1 MGLGIASAIGDDIGG
16 ALLNYGIGRKRNKSA
31 RKALEEANR
40 VAGININQ
48 GYDTALGALDTGQQA
63 LESGYDTAL
72 GALDTGQQALES
84 GYDTALGALD
94 TGQQALESGYG
105 AAKDTKERISGQMGE
120 VAQQGFNAQS
130 DMWTPW
136 TVPGLNAYKNMDTLL
151 NDPNGYNTILQKYQA
166 SPQFQFQL
174 KQATDAVQRSAA
186 AKGNRLGGAQLSA
199 LSGRANDVA
208 NQSFNG
214 WLDRLQQMAQTGFN
228 AQSNLSQAQN
238 NLTAGRTNA
247 LQYGD
252 TSAFDVG
259 MGKDVLGI
267 NQQRGDIGINRGKDV
282 LGINQQ
288 RGDIGINRGKDVLG
302 INQQRGDIGINRGQD
317 MANLAL
323 GRGTIGA
330 NYHLAQGK
338 NGQDFVNALG
348 QKSGAGDI
356 AGLSKVAA
364 LF

>member
-1 MGLGIASAIGDDIGG
+1 MGADTIMSGGGGGNIASTAMDIGG

-40 VAGININQ
+40 VAGINVNQ
-48 GYDTALGALDTGQQA
+48 
-63 LESGYDTAL
+63 
-72 GALDTGQQALES
+72 

-105 AAKDTKERISGQMGE
+105 AAKDTKTRIAGQMGE

-136 TVPGLNAYKNMDTLL
+136 TVPGLNAYQNMDTLL

-186 AKGNRLGGAQLSA
+186 ATGNRLGGAQLSA

-228 AQSNLSQAQN
+228 AQANLSQAQN

-252 TSAFDVG
+252 TSALDVA
-259 MGKDVLGI
+259 
-267 NQQRGDIGINRGKDV
+267 Q
-282 LGINQQ
+282 
-288 RGDIGINRGKDVLG
+288 GKDVLG

-330 NYHLAQGK
+330 NYHLAQGA
-338 NGQDFVNALG
+338 NGQNLINALG
-348 QKSGAGDI
+348 QKSGSGDI
-356 AGLSKVAA
+356 AGLSKLTA
-364 LF
+364 LM

>member
-1 MGLGIASAIGDDIGG
+1 MGADTIMSGGGGGNVMGAIGDIGG
-16 ALLNYGIGRKRNKSA
+16 ALLNYGIGQKRNKSA

-63 LESGYDTAL
+63 LESGY
-72 GALDTGQQALES
+72 
-84 GYDTALGALD
+84 
-94 TGQQALESGYG
+94 G
-105 AAKDTKERISGQMGE
+105 AAKDTKTRIAGQMGD

-151 NDPNGYNTILQKYQA
+151 NDPNGYNTILQKYQS

-174 KQATDAVQRSAA
+174 KQATDAVKRSAA
-186 AKGNRLGGAQLSA
+186 ATGNRLGGAQLSA

-238 NLTAGRTNA
+238 NLTTGRTNA

-252 TSAFDVG
+252 TSALDVA
-259 MGKDVLGI
+259 
-267 NQQRGDIGINRGKDV
+267 Q
-282 LGINQQ
+282 
-288 RGDIGINRGKDVLG
+288 GKDVLG

-330 NYHLAQGK
+330 NYHLAAGA
-338 NGQDFVNALG
+338 NGQNLVNALG
-348 QKSGAGDI
+348 QKSGGENGSAVNI

>member
-1 MGLGIASAIGDDIGG
+1 
-16 ALLNYGIGRKRNKSA
+16 
-31 RKALEEANR
+31 
-40 VAGININQ
+40 
-48 GYDTALGALDTGQQA
+48 
-63 LESGYDTAL
+63 
-72 GALDTGQQALES
+72 
-84 GYDTALGALD
+84 
-94 TGQQALESGYG
+94 
-105 AAKDTKERISGQMGE
+105 
-120 VAQQGFNAQS
+120 
-130 DMWTPW
+130 
-136 TVPGLNAYKNMDTLL
+136 MDTLL

-186 AKGNRLGGAQLSA
+186 ATGNRLGGAQLSA

-238 NLTAGRTNA
+238 NLTTGRTNA

-252 TSAFDVG
+252 TSALDVG
-259 MGKDVLGI
+259 M
-267 NQQRGDIGINRGKDV
+267 
-282 LGINQQ
+282 
-288 RGDIGINRGKDVLG
+288 GKDVLG

-330 NYHLAQGK
+330 NYHLAQGA
-338 NGQDFVNALG
+338 NGQNLVNALG
-348 QKSGAGDI
+348 QKSGSGDI
-356 AGLSKVAA
+356 AGLSKLTA
-364 LF
+364 LM

>member
-1 MGLGIASAIGDDIGG
+1 MGADTIMSGVGGGNIASTAMDIGG

-63 LESGYDTAL
+63 LESGY
-72 GALDTGQQALES
+72 
-84 GYDTALGALD
+84 
-94 TGQQALESGYG
+94 G
-105 AAKDTKERISGQMGE
+105 AAKDTKERISGQMGD

-151 NDPNGYNTILQKYQA
+151 NDPNGYNTILKQYQE

-174 KQATDAVQRSAA
+174 KQATDAVSRSAA
-186 AKGNRLGGAQLSA
+186 ATGNRLGGAQLSA

-238 NLTAGRTNA
+238 NLTTGRTNA

-252 TSAFDVG
+252 TSALDVG
-259 MGKDVLGI
+259 M
-267 NQQRGDIGINRGKDV
+267 
-282 LGINQQ
+282 
-288 RGDIGINRGKDVLG
+288 GKDVLG

-330 NYHLAQGK
+330 NYHLAQGA
-338 NGQDFVNALG
+338 NGQNLVNALG
-348 QKSGAGDI
+348 QKLGGENGSAVNI
-356 AGLSKVAA
+356 AGLSKLTA
-364 LF
+364 LM

>member
-1 MGLGIASAIGDDIGG
+1 MGADTIMSGGGGGNIMGATATLAG
-16 ALLNYGIGRKRNKSA
+16 ALLNYGIGQKRNKSA

-40 VAGININQ
+40 VAGININK
-48 GYDTALGALDTGQQA
+48 
-63 LESGYDTAL
+63 
-72 GALDTGQQALES
+72 

-105 AAKDTKERISGQMGE
+105 AAKDTKERISGQMSD

-151 NDPNGYNTILQKYQA
+151 NDPNGYNTILQKYQS

-186 AKGNRLGGAQLSA
+186 ATGNRLGGAQLAA

-238 NLTAGRTNA
+238 NLTTGRTNA

-252 TSAFDVG
+252 TSALDVA
-259 MGKDVLGI
+259 
-267 NQQRGDIGINRGKDV
+267 Q
-282 LGINQQ
+282 
-288 RGDIGINRGKDVLG
+288 GKDVLG

-330 NYHLAQGK
+330 NYHLAAGA
-338 NGQDFVNALG
+338 NGQNLVNALG
-348 QKSGAGDI
+348 QKSGSGDI
-356 AGLSKVAA
+356 AGLSKLTA
-364 LF
+364 LM

>member
-1 MGLGIASAIGDDIGG
+1 MGADTIMSGGGGGNIASTAMDIGG

-40 VAGININQ
+40 VAGINVNQ
-48 GYDTALGALDTGQQA
+48 
-63 LESGYDTAL
+63 
-72 GALDTGQQALES
+72 

-105 AAKDTKERISGQMGE
+105 AAKDTKERISGQMGD

-136 TVPGLNAYKNMDTLL
+136 TVPGLNAYQNMDTLL
-151 NDPNGYNTILQKYQA
+151 NDPNGYNTILQKYQS

-186 AKGNRLGGAQLSA
+186 ATGNRLGGAQLAA

-238 NLTAGRTNA
+238 NLTTGRTNA

-252 TSAFDVG
+252 TSALDVG
-259 MGKDVLGI
+259 M
-267 NQQRGDIGINRGKDV
+267 
-282 LGINQQ
+282 
-288 RGDIGINRGKDVLG
+288 GKDVLG

-330 NYHLAQGK
+330 NYHLAQGA
-338 NGQDFVNALG
+338 NGQNLVNALG
-348 QKSGAGDI
+348 QKSGGENGSAVNI

>member
-1 MGLGIASAIGDDIGG
+1 MGADVIASGGGGNVLGAIGDIGG
-16 ALLNYGIGRKRNKSA
+16 ALLNYGIGQKRNKSA

-40 VAGININQ
+40 VAGINVNQ
-48 GYDTALGALDTGQQA
+48 
-63 LESGYDTAL
+63 
-72 GALDTGQQALES
+72 

-105 AAKDTKERISGQMGE
+105 AAKDTKTRIAGQMGD

-151 NDPNGYNTILQKYQA
+151 NDPNGYNTILQKYQS

-186 AKGNRLGGAQLSA
+186 ATGNRLGGAQLAA

-238 NLTAGRTNA
+238 NLTTGRTNA

-252 TSAFDVG
+252 TSALDVG
-259 MGKDVLGI
+259 M
-267 NQQRGDIGINRGKDV
+267 
-282 LGINQQ
+282 
-288 RGDIGINRGKDVLG
+288 GKDVLG

-330 NYHLAQGK
+330 NYHLAAGA
-338 NGQDFVNALG
+338 NGQNLVNALG
-348 QKSGAGDI
+348 QKSGGENGSAVNI

>member
-1 MGLGIASAIGDDIGG
+1 MGADTIMSGGGGGNMVSTAIDIGG
-16 ALLNYGIGRKRNKSA
+16 ALLNYGIGQKRNKSA

-40 VAGININQ
+40 VAGINVNQ
-48 GYDTALGALDTGQQA
+48 
-63 LESGYDTAL
+63 
-72 GALDTGQQALES
+72 

-105 AAKDTKERISGQMGE
+105 AAKDTKTQIAGQMGD
-120 VAQQGFNAQS
+120 VAQQGFDAQS

-136 TVPGLNAYKNMDTLL
+136 TVPGLNAYQNMDTLL
-151 NDPNGYNTILQKYQA
+151 NDPNGYNTILQKYQS

-186 AKGNRLGGAQLSA
+186 ATGNRLGGAQLSA

-238 NLTAGRTNA
+238 NLTTGRTNA

-252 TSAFDVG
+252 TSALDVA
-259 MGKDVLGI
+259 
-267 NQQRGDIGINRGKDV
+267 Q
-282 LGINQQ
+282 
-288 RGDIGINRGKDVLG
+288 GKDVLG

-330 NYHLAQGK
+330 NYHLAAGANAQGL
-338 NGQDFVNALG
+338 VNSIGKAGEDAAKAL
-348 QKSGAGDI
+348 
-356 AGLSKVAA
+356 A
-364 LF
+364 LM

>member
-1 MGLGIASAIGDDIGG
+1 MGADTIMSGGGGGNIASTAMDIGG

-40 VAGININQ
+40 VAGINVNQ
-48 GYDTALGALDTGQQA
+48 
-63 LESGYDTAL
+63 
-72 GALDTGQQALES
+72 

-105 AAKDTKERISGQMGE
+105 AAKDTKERISGQMGD

-136 TVPGLNAYKNMDTLL
+136 TVPGLNAYQNMDTLL
-151 NDPNGYNTILQKYQA
+151 NDPNGYNTILQKYQS

-186 AKGNRLGGAQLSA
+186 ATGNRLGGAQLSA

-238 NLTAGRTNA
+238 NLTTGRTNA

-252 TSAFDVG
+252 TSALDVG
-259 MGKDVLGI
+259 L
-267 NQQRGDIGINRGKDV
+267 
-282 LGINQQ
+282 
-288 RGDIGINRGKDVLG
+288 GKDVLG

-348 QKSGAGDI
+348 QKSGGENGSAVNI
-356 AGLSKVAA
+356 AGLSKLTA
-364 LF
+364 LM

>member
-1 MGLGIASAIGDDIGG
+1 MGADTIMSGGGGGNIASTAMDIGG

-40 VAGININQ
+40 VAGINVNQ
-48 GYDTALGALDTGQQA
+48 
-63 LESGYDTAL
+63 
-72 GALDTGQQALES
+72 

-105 AAKDTKERISGQMGE
+105 AAKDTKTRIAGQMGD

-151 NDPNGYNTILQKYQA
+151 NDPNGYNTILQKYQS

-174 KQATDAVQRSAA
+174 KQATDAVSRSAA
-186 AKGNRLGGAQLSA
+186 ATGNRLGGAQLAA

-228 AQSNLSQAQN
+228 AQANLSQAQN

-252 TSAFDVG
+252 TSALDVA
-259 MGKDVLGI
+259 
-267 NQQRGDIGINRGKDV
+267 Q
-282 LGINQQ
+282 
-288 RGDIGINRGKDVLG
+288 GKDVLG

-330 NYHLAQGK
+330 NYHLAQGA
-338 NGQDFVNALG
+338 NGQNLVNALG
-348 QKSGAGDI
+348 QKSGGENGSAVNI

>member
-1 MGLGIASAIGDDIGG
+1 MGADTIMSGGGVGNIASTAMDIGG
-16 ALLNYGIGRKRNKSA
+16 ALLNYGIGQKRNKSA

-63 LESGYDTAL
+63 LESGYGD
-72 GALDTGQQALES
+72 
-84 GYDTALGALD
+84 
-94 TGQQALESGYG
+94 
-105 AAKDTKERISGQMGE
+105 AKDTKTRIAGEMGD
-120 VAQQGFNAQS
+120 VARQGFDAQS

-151 NDPNGYNTILQKYQA
+151 NDPNGYNTILQKYQS

-186 AKGNRLGGAQLSA
+186 ATGNRLGGAQLSA

-252 TSAFDVG
+252 TSALDVAQ
-259 MGKDVLGI
+259 GKDVLGI
-267 NQQRGDIGINRGKDV
+267 NQQRGDIGIY
-282 LGINQQ
+282 
-288 RGDIGINRGKDVLG
+288 
-302 INQQRGDIGINRGQD
+302 RGQD

-330 NYHLAQGK
+330 NYHLAAGK

-348 QKSGAGDI
+348 QKSGGENGSAVNI

>member
-1 MGLGIASAIGDDIGG
+1 MGADTIMSGGGGGNVLGAIGDIGG
-16 ALLNYGIGRKRNKSA
+16 ALLNYGIGQKRNKSA

-40 VAGININQ
+40 VAGINVNQ
-48 GYDTALGALDTGQQA
+48 
-63 LESGYDTAL
+63 
-72 GALDTGQQALES
+72 

-105 AAKDTKERISGQMGE
+105 AAKDTKTNIASQMGD

-151 NDPNGYNTILQKYQA
+151 NDPNGYNTILKQYQE

-186 AKGNRLGGAQLSA
+186 ATGNRLGGAQLAA

-238 NLTAGRTNA
+238 NLTTGRTNA

-252 TSAFDVG
+252 TSALDVG
-259 MGKDVLGI
+259 M
-267 NQQRGDIGINRGKDV
+267 
-282 LGINQQ
+282 
-288 RGDIGINRGKDVLG
+288 GKDVLG

-330 NYHLAQGK
+330 NYHLAAGA
-338 NGQDFVNALG
+338 NGQNLVNALG
-348 QKSGAGDI
+348 QKSGGENGSAVNI

>member
-1 MGLGIASAIGDDIGG
+1 MGADVIASGGGGNVMGAIGDIGG

-40 VAGININQ
+40 VAGINVNQ
-48 GYDTALGALDTGQQA
+48 GYDTALGALDTGQK
-63 LESGYDTAL
+63 
-72 GALDTGQQALES
+72 
-84 GYDTALGALD
+84 
-94 TGQQALESGYG
+94 ALESGYG
-105 AAKDTKERISGQMGE
+105 AAKDTKERISGQMGD

-136 TVPGLNAYKNMDTLL
+136 TVPGLNAYQNMDTLL

-186 AKGNRLGGAQLSA
+186 ATGNRLGGAQLAA

-228 AQSNLSQAQN
+228 AQANLSQAQN

-252 TSAFDVG
+252 TSALDVA
-259 MGKDVLGI
+259 
-267 NQQRGDIGINRGKDV
+267 Q
-282 LGINQQ
+282 
-288 RGDIGINRGKDVLG
+288 GKDVLG

-330 NYHLAQGK
+330 NYHLAQGA
-338 NGQDFVNALG
+338 NGQNLVNALG
-348 QKSGAGDI
+348 QKSGSGDI
-356 AGLSKVAA
+356 AGLTKVAA

>member
-1 MGLGIASAIGDDIGG
+1 MGADVIASGGGGGGNIASTAMDIGG

-48 GYDTALGALDTGQQA
+48 GYDTALGALDTGQK
-63 LESGYDTAL
+63 
-72 GALDTGQQALES
+72 
-84 GYDTALGALD
+84 
-94 TGQQALESGYG
+94 ALESGYG
-105 AAKDTKERISGQMGE
+105 AAKDTKTRIAGEMGE

-136 TVPGLNAYKNMDTLL
+136 TVPGLDAYKNMDTLL

-186 AKGNRLGGAQLSA
+186 ATGNRLGGAQLAA

-228 AQSNLSQAQN
+228 AQANLSQAQN

-252 TSAFDVG
+252 TSALDVA
-259 MGKDVLGI
+259 
-267 NQQRGDIGINRGKDV
+267 Q
-282 LGINQQ
+282 
-288 RGDIGINRGKDVLG
+288 GKDVLG

-330 NYHLAQGK
+330 NYHLAQGA
-338 NGQDFVNALG
+338 NGQNLVNALG
-348 QKSGAGDI
+348 QKSGGENGSAVNI

>member
-1 MGLGIASAIGDDIGG
+1 MGADTIMSGGGVGNIASTAMDIGG
-16 ALLNYGIGRKRNKSA
+16 ALLNYGIGSKRNKSA

-40 VAGININQ
+40 AAGISVNQ
-48 GYDTALGALDTGQQA
+48 
-63 LESGYDTAL
+63 
-72 GALDTGQQALES
+72 

-186 AKGNRLGGAQLSA
+186 ATGNRLGGAQLAA

-228 AQSNLSQAQN
+228 AQANLSQAQN

-252 TSAFDVG
+252 TSALDVA
-259 MGKDVLGI
+259 
-267 NQQRGDIGINRGKDV
+267 Q
-282 LGINQQ
+282 
-288 RGDIGINRGKDVLG
+288 GKDVLG

-348 QKSGAGDI
+348 QKSGGENGSAVNI

>member
-1 MGLGIASAIGDDIGG
+1 MGADVIASGGGGGGNIMGGGGGTVLG
-16 ALLNYGIGRKRNKSA
+16 ALLNYGIGSKRNKSA

-63 LESGYDTAL
+63 LESGY
-72 GALDTGQQALES
+72 
-84 GYDTALGALD
+84 
-94 TGQQALESGYG
+94 G
-105 AAKDTKERISGQMGE
+105 AAKDTKTRIAGQMGD

-136 TVPGLNAYKNMDTLL
+136 TVPGLNAYQNMDTLL

-186 AKGNRLGGAQLSA
+186 ATGNRLGGAQLSA

-238 NLTAGRTNA
+238 NLTTGRTNA

-252 TSAFDVG
+252 TSALDVG
-259 MGKDVLGI
+259 M
-267 NQQRGDIGINRGKDV
+267 
-282 LGINQQ
+282 
-288 RGDIGINRGKDVLG
+288 GKDVLG

-348 QKSGAGDI
+348 QKSGGENGSAVNI

>member
-1 MGLGIASAIGDDIGG
+1 MGADVIASGGGGGNVLGAIGDIGG
-16 ALLNYGIGRKRNKSA
+16 ALLNYGIGQKRNKSA

-40 VAGININQ
+40 VAGINVNQ
-48 GYDTALGALDTGQQA
+48 
-63 LESGYDTAL
+63 
-72 GALDTGQQALES
+72 

-105 AAKDTKERISGQMGE
+105 AAKDTKERISGQMGD

-151 NDPNGYNTILQKYQA
+151 NDPNGYNTILQKYQS

-186 AKGNRLGGAQLSA
+186 ATGNRLGGAQLAA

-238 NLTAGRTNA
+238 NLTTGRTNA

-252 TSAFDVG
+252 TSALDVA
-259 MGKDVLGI
+259 
-267 NQQRGDIGINRGKDV
+267 Q
-282 LGINQQ
+282 
-288 RGDIGINRGKDVLG
+288 GKDVLG

-330 NYHLAQGK
+330 NYHLAAGA
-338 NGQDFVNALG
+338 NGQNLVNALG
-348 QKSGAGDI
+348 QKSGGENGSAVNI

>member
-1 MGLGIASAIGDDIGG
+1 MGADVIASGGGGGGNIASTAMDIGG
-16 ALLNYGIGRKRNKSA
+16 ALLNYGIGSKRNKSA

-40 VAGININQ
+40 VAGINVNQ
-48 GYDTALGALDTGQQA
+48 
-63 LESGYDTAL
+63 
-72 GALDTGQQALES
+72 

-105 AAKDTKERISGQMGE
+105 AAKDTKTRIAGQMGD

-136 TVPGLNAYKNMDTLL
+136 TVPGLNAYQNMDTLL
-151 NDPNGYNTILQKYQA
+151 NDPNGYNTILQKYQS

-186 AKGNRLGGAQLSA
+186 ATGNRLGGAQLSA

-238 NLTAGRTNA
+238 NLTTGRTNA

-252 TSAFDVG
+252 TSALDVG
-259 MGKDVLGI
+259 M
-267 NQQRGDIGINRGKDV
+267 
-282 LGINQQ
+282 
-288 RGDIGINRGKDVLG
+288 GKDVLG

-330 NYHLAQGK
+330 NYHLAAGA
-338 NGQDFVNALG
+338 NGQNLVNALG
-348 QKSGAGDI
+348 QKSGGENGSAVNI

>member
-1 MGLGIASAIGDDIGG
+1 MGADTIMSGGGGGNIASTAMDIGG

-48 GYDTALGALDTGQQA
+48 GYDTALGALDTGQK
-63 LESGYDTAL
+63 
-72 GALDTGQQALES
+72 
-84 GYDTALGALD
+84 
-94 TGQQALESGYG
+94 ALESGYG
-105 AAKDTKERISGQMGE
+105 AAKDTKTQIAGQMGE
-120 VAQQGFNAQS
+120 VAQQGFDAQS

-136 TVPGLNAYKNMDTLL
+136 TVPGLNAYQNMDTLL
-151 NDPNGYNTILQKYQA
+151 NDPNGYNTILQKYQS

-186 AKGNRLGGAQLSA
+186 ATGNRLGGAQLAA

-228 AQSNLSQAQN
+228 AQTNLSQAQN

-252 TSAFDVG
+252 TSALDVG
-259 MGKDVLGI
+259 M
-267 NQQRGDIGINRGKDV
+267 
-282 LGINQQ
+282 
-288 RGDIGINRGKDVLG
+288 GKDVLG

-330 NYHLAQGK
+330 NYHLAQGA
-338 NGQDFVNALG
+338 NGQNLVNALG
-348 QKSGAGDI
+348 QKLGGENGSAVDI
-356 AGLSKVAA
+356 AGLSKLTA
-364 LF
+364 LM

>member
-1 MGLGIASAIGDDIGG
+1 MGADTIMSGGGGGNVLGAIGDIGG
-16 ALLNYGIGRKRNKSA
+16 ALLNYGIGQKRNKSA

-40 VAGININQ
+40 VAGINVNQ
-48 GYDTALGALDTGQQA
+48 
-63 LESGYDTAL
+63 
-72 GALDTGQQALES
+72 

-105 AAKDTKERISGQMGE
+105 AAKDTKERISGQMGD

-136 TVPGLNAYKNMDTLL
+136 TVPGLNAYQNMDTLL
-151 NDPNGYNTILQKYQA
+151 NDPNGYNTILQKYQS

-186 AKGNRLGGAQLSA
+186 ATGNRLGGAQLAA

-228 AQSNLSQAQN
+228 AQTNLSQAQN
-238 NLTAGRTNA
+238 NLTTGRTNA

-252 TSAFDVG
+252 TSALDVG
-259 MGKDVLGI
+259 M
-267 NQQRGDIGINRGKDV
+267 
-282 LGINQQ
+282 
-288 RGDIGINRGKDVLG
+288 GKDVLG

-330 NYHLAQGK
+330 NYHLAAGA
-338 NGQDFVNALG
+338 NGQNLVNALG
-348 QKSGAGDI
+348 QKSGGENGSAVNI

>member
-1 MGLGIASAIGDDIGG
+1 MGADVIASGGGGNVLGAIGDIGG
-16 ALLNYGIGRKRNKSA
+16 ALLNYGIGQKRNKSA

-40 VAGININQ
+40 VAGINVNK
-48 GYDTALGALDTGQQA
+48 
-63 LESGYDTAL
+63 
-72 GALDTGQQALES
+72 

-136 TVPGLNAYKNMDTLL
+136 TVPGLNAYQNMDTLL
-151 NDPNGYNTILQKYQA
+151 NDPNGYNTILQKYQS

-186 AKGNRLGGAQLSA
+186 ATGNRLGGAQLAA

-238 NLTAGRTNA
+238 NLTTGRTNA

-252 TSAFDVG
+252 TSALDVG
-259 MGKDVLGI
+259 M
-267 NQQRGDIGINRGKDV
+267 
-282 LGINQQ
+282 
-288 RGDIGINRGKDVLG
+288 GKDVLG

-330 NYHLAQGK
+330 NYHLAAGA
-338 NGQDFVNALG
+338 NGQNLVNALG
-348 QKSGAGDI
+348 QKSGGENGSAVNI

>member
-1 MGLGIASAIGDDIGG
+1 MGADGIASGGGGGGNIASTAMDIGG

-48 GYDTALGALDTGQQA
+48 GYDTALGALDTGQK
-63 LESGYDTAL
+63 
-72 GALDTGQQALES
+72 
-84 GYDTALGALD
+84 
-94 TGQQALESGYG
+94 ALESGYG
-105 AAKDTKERISGQMGE
+105 AAKDTKTRIAGEMGE

-136 TVPGLNAYKNMDTLL
+136 TVPGLDAYKNMDTLL

-186 AKGNRLGGAQLSA
+186 ATGNRLGGAQLAA

-228 AQSNLSQAQN
+228 AQANLSQAQN

-252 TSAFDVG
+252 TSALDVA
-259 MGKDVLGI
+259 
-267 NQQRGDIGINRGKDV
+267 Q
-282 LGINQQ
+282 
-288 RGDIGINRGKDVLG
+288 GKDVLG

-330 NYHLAQGK
+330 NYHLAQGA
-338 NGQDFVNALG
+338 NGQNLVNALG
-348 QKSGAGDI
+348 QKSGGENGSAVNI

>member
-1 MGLGIASAIGDDIGG
+1 M
-16 ALLNYGIGRKRNKSA
+16 
-31 RKALEEANR
+31 
-40 VAGININQ
+40 
-48 GYDTALGALDTGQQA
+48 
-63 LESGYDTAL
+63 
-72 GALDTGQQALES
+72 
-84 GYDTALGALD
+84 
-94 TGQQALESGYG
+94 
-105 AAKDTKERISGQMGE
+105 
-120 VAQQGFNAQS
+120 
-130 DMWTPW
+130 
-136 TVPGLNAYKNMDTLL
+136 
-151 NDPNGYNTILQKYQA
+151 QKYQA

-186 AKGNRLGGAQLSA
+186 ATGNRLGGAQLAA

-252 TSAFDVG
+252 TSALDVG
-259 MGKDVLGI
+259 L
-267 NQQRGDIGINRGKDV
+267 
-282 LGINQQ
+282 
-288 RGDIGINRGKDVLG
+288 GKDVLG

-348 QKSGAGDI
+348 QKSGGENGSAVNI

>member
-1 MGLGIASAIGDDIGG
+1 MGADTIMSGGGVGNIASTAMDIGG

-48 GYDTALGALDTGQQA
+48 
-63 LESGYDTAL
+63 
-72 GALDTGQQALES
+72 

-186 AKGNRLGGAQLSA
+186 ATGNRLGGAQLSA

-228 AQSNLSQAQN
+228 AQANLSQAQN

-252 TSAFDVG
+252 TSALDVAQ
-259 MGKDVLGI
+259 GKY
-267 NQQRGDIGINRGKDV
+267 
-282 LGINQQ
+282 
-288 RGDIGINRGKDVLG
+288 VLG

-348 QKSGAGDI
+348 QKSGGENGSAVNI

>member
-1 MGLGIASAIGDDIGG
+1 MGADTIMSGGGGGGGNIMGAIGDIGG
-16 ALLNYGIGRKRNKSA
+16 ALLNYGIGQKRNKSA

-40 VAGININQ
+40 QAGINVNQ
-48 GYDTALGALDTGQQA
+48 GYDTALGALDTGQK
-63 LESGYDTAL
+63 
-72 GALDTGQQALES
+72 
-84 GYDTALGALD
+84 
-94 TGQQALESGYG
+94 ALESGYG
-105 AAKDTKERISGQMGE
+105 AAKDTKTRIAGQMGD

-136 TVPGLNAYKNMDTLL
+136 TVPGLDAYKNMDTLL

-186 AKGNRLGGAQLSA
+186 ATGNRLGGAQLAA

-238 NLTAGRTNA
+238 NLTTGRTNA

-252 TSAFDVG
+252 TSALDVAQ
-259 MGKDVLGI
+259 GKYVL
-267 NQQRGDIGINRGKDV
+267 D
-282 LGINQQ
+282 
-288 RGDIGINRGKDVLG
+288 

-330 NYHLAQGK
+330 NYHLAAGA
-338 NGQDFVNALG
+338 NGQDLVNALG
-348 QKSGAGDI
+348 QKSGGENGSAVNI

>member
-1 MGLGIASAIGDDIGG
+1 M
-16 ALLNYGIGRKRNKSA
+16 KRNKSA

-48 GYDTALGALDTGQQA
+48 GYDTALGALDTGQK
-63 LESGYDTAL
+63 
-72 GALDTGQQALES
+72 
-84 GYDTALGALD
+84 
-94 TGQQALESGYG
+94 ALESGYG

-186 AKGNRLGGAQLSA
+186 ATGNRLGGAQLSA

-259 MGKDVLGI
+259 MGKDFE
-267 NQQRGDIGINRGKDV
+267 INR
-282 LGINQQ
+282 
-288 RGDIGINRGKDVLG
+288 
-302 INQQRGDIGINRGQD
+302 
-317 MANLAL
+317 
-323 GRGTIGA
+323 
-330 NYHLAQGK
+330 
-338 NGQDFVNALG
+338 
-348 QKSGAGDI
+348 SGN
-356 AGLSKVAA
+356 
-364 LF
+364 

>member
-1 MGLGIASAIGDDIGG
+1 MGADTIMSGGSNMASTAMDIGG

-40 VAGININQ
+40 AAGISVNQ
-48 GYDTALGALDTGQQA
+48 
-63 LESGYDTAL
+63 
-72 GALDTGQQALES
+72 

-105 AAKDTKERISGQMGE
+105 AAKDTKTRIAGQMGDA
-120 VAQQGFNAQS
+120 AQQGFNAQS

-136 TVPGLNAYKNMDTLL
+136 TVPGLNAYQNMDTLL

-186 AKGNRLGGAQLSA
+186 ATGNRLGGAQLSA

-238 NLTAGRTNA
+238 NLTTGRTNA

-252 TSAFDVG
+252 TSALDVG
-259 MGKDVLGI
+259 L
-267 NQQRGDIGINRGKDV
+267 
-282 LGINQQ
+282 
-288 RGDIGINRGKDVLG
+288 GKDVLG

-348 QKSGAGDI
+348 QKSGGENGSAVNI

>member
-1 MGLGIASAIGDDIGG
+1 MGADVIASGGGGGGNIASTAMDIGG
-16 ALLNYGIGRKRNKSA
+16 ALLNYGIGSKRNKSA

-48 GYDTALGALDTGQQA
+48 GYDTALGALDTGQK
-63 LESGYDTAL
+63 
-72 GALDTGQQALES
+72 
-84 GYDTALGALD
+84 
-94 TGQQALESGYG
+94 ALESGYG
-105 AAKDTKERISGQMGE
+105 AAKDTKTRIAGQMGD

-151 NDPNGYNTILQKYQA
+151 NDPNGYNTILQKYQS

-186 AKGNRLGGAQLSA
+186 ATGNRLGGAQLAA

-228 AQSNLSQAQN
+228 AQTNLSQAQN
-238 NLTAGRTNA
+238 NLTTGRTNA

-252 TSAFDVG
+252 TSALDVG
-259 MGKDVLGI
+259 M
-267 NQQRGDIGINRGKDV
+267 
-282 LGINQQ
+282 
-288 RGDIGINRGKDVLG
+288 GKDVLG

-330 NYHLAQGK
+330 NYHLAAGA
-338 NGQDFVNALG
+338 NGQNLVNALG
-348 QKSGAGDI
+348 QKSGGENGSAVNI

>member
-1 MGLGIASAIGDDIGG
+1 MGADTIMSGGGGGNVLAAIGNIGG
-16 ALLNYGIGRKRNKSA
+16 ALLNYGIGQKRNKSA

-40 VAGININQ
+40 VAGINVNQ

-63 LESGYDTAL
+63 LEL
-72 GALDTGQQALES
+72 
-84 GYDTALGALD
+84 
-94 TGQQALESGYG
+94 GYG
-105 AAKDTKERISGQMGE
+105 AAKDTKERISGQMGD

-136 TVPGLNAYKNMDTLL
+136 TVPGLNAYQNMDTLL
-151 NDPNGYNTILQKYQA
+151 NDPNGYNTILQKYQS

-186 AKGNRLGGAQLSA
+186 ATGNRLGGAQLAA

-238 NLTAGRTNA
+238 NLTTGRTNA

-252 TSAFDVG
+252 TSALDVG
-259 MGKDVLGI
+259 M
-267 NQQRGDIGINRGKDV
+267 
-282 LGINQQ
+282 
-288 RGDIGINRGKDVLG
+288 GKDVLG

-330 NYHLAQGK
+330 NYQLAQGK

-348 QKSGAGDI
+348 QKSGGENGSAVNI

>member
-1 MGLGIASAIGDDIGG
+1 MGADTIMSGGGGGNIMGAIGDIGG
-16 ALLNYGIGRKRNKSA
+16 ALLNYGIGQKRNKSA

-40 VAGININQ
+40 QAGINVNQ
-48 GYDTALGALDTGQQA
+48 GYDTALGALDTGQK
-63 LESGYDTAL
+63 
-72 GALDTGQQALES
+72 
-84 GYDTALGALD
+84 
-94 TGQQALESGYG
+94 ALESGYG
-105 AAKDTKERISGQMGE
+105 AAKDTKTRIAGQMGD

-151 NDPNGYNTILQKYQA
+151 NDPNGYNTILQKYQS

-186 AKGNRLGGAQLSA
+186 ATGNRLGGAQLAA

-238 NLTAGRTNA
+238 NLTTGRTNA

-252 TSAFDVG
+252 TSALDVA
-259 MGKDVLGI
+259 
-267 NQQRGDIGINRGKDV
+267 Q
-282 LGINQQ
+282 
-288 RGDIGINRGKDVLG
+288 GKDVLG

-330 NYHLAQGK
+330 NYHLAAGA
-338 NGQDFVNALG
+338 NGQNLVNALG
-348 QKSGAGDI
+348 QKSGGENGSAVNI

>member
-1 MGLGIASAIGDDIGG
+1 MGADTIMSGGGGGNIASTAMDIGG
-16 ALLNYGIGRKRNKSA
+16 ALLNYGIGQKRNKSA

-40 VAGININQ
+40 VAGINVNK
-48 GYDTALGALDTGQQA
+48 
-63 LESGYDTAL
+63 
-72 GALDTGQQALES
+72 

-105 AAKDTKERISGQMGE
+105 AAKDTKERISGQMGD

-136 TVPGLNAYKNMDTLL
+136 TVPGLNAYQNMDTLL
-151 NDPNGYNTILQKYQA
+151 NDPNGYNTILQKYQS

-186 AKGNRLGGAQLSA
+186 ATGNRLGGAQLAA

-238 NLTAGRTNA
+238 NLTTGRTNA

-252 TSAFDVG
+252 TSALDVG
-259 MGKDVLGI
+259 M
-267 NQQRGDIGINRGKDV
+267 
-282 LGINQQ
+282 
-288 RGDIGINRGKDVLG
+288 GKDVLG

-348 QKSGAGDI
+348 QKSGGENGSAVNI